1 MREDLLQPSI
11 RSDLAIA
18 APPSTQAMF
27 LTAFF
32 GGPGA
37 AVAIIA
43 ISSYRL
49 RQLGRDLPVLLALL
63 VAPLG
68 LIAWVR
74 LAPAA
79 ESLRSWIEGGIGS
92 SGFTYLY
99 RAMGLACFGIGYWL
113 HLQAHRNSELMGL
126 KPPNGWL
133 VGLPCVILGYLFMVL
148 VIMAVGK
155 LAAGQT

>member
-1 MREDLLQPSI
+1 MREDLLQPSLT
-11 RSDLAIA
+11 SESAIA

-27 LTAFF
+27 LTSFF

-43 ISSYRL
+43 IGSYRL
-49 RQLGRDLPVLLALL
+49 RRLGRDLPVLLALL
-63 VAPLG
+63 IAPLG

-74 LAPAA
+74 IAPTAQA
-79 ESLRSWIEGGIGS
+79 LRNWIESSIGN
-92 SGFTYLY
+92 SGYTYLY
-99 RAMGLACFGIGYWL
+99 RAMGLLCFGIGYWL

-133 VGLPCVILGYLFMVL
+133 VGLPCLIAGYAFMVL
-148 VIMAVGK
+148 VLSAVGNF
-155 LAAGQT
+155 AIGRT